1 MAAEIVHARI
11 DYRLI
16 HGQVITKW
24 LKQCGANRIIIIDDG
39 LSKDTFLGQVYKM
52 AAPTGIQVD
61 IVSVKQAANLWAPNK
76 TVKAQIFILFK
87 SVEMAK
93 EAIDAGLN
101 LSELQIGGLENT
113 ASRKVVHV
121 GISMDKDDGE
131 KLKSIQ
137 NKGTRVYFQTI
148 PGEEIEELDEIL
160 RKVDWIN
167 EKSF

>member
-1 MAAEIVHARI
+1 MVAEIVHARI

-61 IVSVKQAANLWAPNK
+61 IVSVKQAANLWASNK
-76 TVKAQIFILFK
+76 TVKGQIFILFK

-160 RKVDWIN
+160 RKVD
-167 EKSF
+167 

>member
-61 IVSVKQAANLWAPNK
+61 IVSVKQAANLWASNK
-76 TVKAQIFILFK
+76 TVKGQIFILFK

-113 ASRKVVHV
+113 ASRKVAHV

-160 RKVDWIN
+160 RKVD
-167 EKSF
+167 

>member
-61 IVSVKQAANLWAPNK
+61 IVSVKQAANLWASNK
-76 TVKAQIFILFK
+76 TVKGQIFILFK

-160 RKVDWIN
+160 RKLD
-167 EKSF
+167 

>member
-61 IVSVKQAANLWAPNK
+61 IVSVKQAANLWASNK
-76 TVKAQIFILFK
+76 IVKGQIFILFK

-160 RKVDWIN
+160 RKVD
-167 EKSF
+167 

>member
-76 TVKAQIFILFK
+76 TVKVQIFILFK

-160 RKVDWIN
+160 RKVD
-167 EKSF
+167 

>member
-61 IVSVKQAANLWAPNK
+61 IVSVKQAANLWASNK
-76 TVKAQIFILFK
+76 TVKGKIFILFK

-137 NKGTRVYFQTI
+137 NKETRVYFQTI

-160 RKVDWIN
+160 RKVD
-167 EKSF
+167 

>member
-52 AAPTGIQVD
+52 AAPTGVQVD
-61 IVSVKQAANLWAPNK
+61 IVSVKQAANLWASNK
-76 TVKAQIFILFK
+76 TVKGQIFILFK

-148 PGEEIEELDEIL
+148 PGEEIEELDQIL
-160 RKVDWIN
+160 RKLD
-167 EKSF
+167 

>member
-76 TVKAQIFILFK
+76 IVKGQIFILFK

-160 RKVDWIN
+160 RKVD
-167 EKSF
+167 

>member
-52 AAPTGIQVD
+52 AAPTSIQVD

-76 TVKAQIFILFK
+76 K
-87 SVEMAK
+87 
-93 EAIDAGLN
+93 
-101 LSELQIGGLENT
+101 IGR
-113 ASRKVVHV
+113 AHV
-121 GISMDKDDGE
+121 
-131 KLKSIQ
+131 
-137 NKGTRVYFQTI
+137 
-148 PGEEIEELDEIL
+148 
-160 RKVDWIN
+160 
-167 EKSF
+167 

>member
-24 LKQCGANRIIIIDDG
+24 LKQCGANRIIIIDDC

-76 TVKAQIFILFK
+76 TVKGQIFILFK

-113 ASRKVVHV
+113 ESRKVVHV

-160 RKVDWIN
+160 RKVD
-167 EKSF
+167 